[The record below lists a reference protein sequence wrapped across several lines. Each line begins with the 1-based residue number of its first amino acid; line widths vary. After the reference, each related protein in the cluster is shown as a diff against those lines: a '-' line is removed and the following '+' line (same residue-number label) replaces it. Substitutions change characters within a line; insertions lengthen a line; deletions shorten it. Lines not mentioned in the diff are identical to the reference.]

1 MAIVRNANQFEIR
14 VEGELAKD
22 MLLELI
28 RMASRITLK
37 LLEDERFE
45 LFDKILYVLS
55 IVFDNDYTKLVL
67 GDASSRLRELFER
80 LTNLFEVLTR
90 IFEVVL
96 LQSASSEH
104 TQGDLESLK
113 ALLSEMVDEINSEGG
128 GLDQLEELGA
138 QLQEVMEYLS
148 QVIDSD
154 ETKEES

>member
-1 MAIVRNANQFEIR
+1 MAVVRNANQFEIR

-22 MLLELI
+22 MLLELV

-67 GDASSRLRELFER
+67 GDASGRLRELFER
-80 LTNLFEVLTR
+80 LTNLFEVLSR

-113 ALLSEMVDEINSEGG
+113 VLLSEMVDEINAEGG
-128 GLDQLEELGA
+128 ELDQLEELGA
-138 QLQEVMEYLS
+138 QLREVMEYLS

-154 ETKEES
+154 ETKEE

>member
-1 MAIVRNANQFEIR
+1 MAVVRNANQFEIR

-80 LTNLFEVLTR
+80 LTNLFEVLSR

-113 ALLSEMVDEINSEGG
+113 VLLSEMVDEINAEGG

>member
-1 MAIVRNANQFEIR
+1 MAVVRNANHFEIR

-45 LFDKILYVLS
+45 LFDKILYILS

-80 LTNLFEVLTR
+80 LTNLFEVLSR

-113 ALLSEMVDEINSEGG
+113 ALLSEMVDEINAEGG

-154 ETKEES
+154 ETKEE

>member
-1 MAIVRNANQFEIR
+1 MAVVRNANQFEIR

-22 MLLELI
+22 MLLELV

-80 LTNLFEVLTR
+80 LTNLFEVLSR

-113 ALLSEMVDEINSEGG
+113 VLLSEMVDEINAEGG

-154 ETKEES
+154 ETKEE

>member
-1 MAIVRNANQFEIR
+1 MAVVRNANQFEIR
-14 VEGELAKD
+14 IEGELAKD

-80 LTNLFEVLTR
+80 LTNLFEVLSR

-113 ALLSEMVDEINSEGG
+113 VLLSEMVDEINAEGG

-154 ETKEES
+154 ETKEE